1 MSVEQEFLDIQIF
14 SALTIYIHDKI
25 QIQLYISDIRI
36 YSYKEIQFSV
46 TEINIEIKT
55 TSIAIIKR

>member
-14 SALTIYIHDKI
+14 SALTIYIYDKI

-36 YSYKEIQFSV
+36 YSYKKIQFSV